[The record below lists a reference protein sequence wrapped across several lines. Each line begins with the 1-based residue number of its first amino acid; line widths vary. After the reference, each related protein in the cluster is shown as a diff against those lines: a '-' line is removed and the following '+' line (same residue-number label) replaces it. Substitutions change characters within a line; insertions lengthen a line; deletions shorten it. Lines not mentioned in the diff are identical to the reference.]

1 MESVRNNKFHKVSM
15 VLLSS
20 RNEIVKLENLL
31 FTMNKIYKIDEE
43 RFINFHIAASE
54 ALMNAIIHGNRESP
68 VKKVFVDIFE
78 DDTDLQLVI
87 KDEGTGFSQELVPNP
102 TDSGNLLKDHGRGI
116 FIMKSLTDGFECCS
130 GNEGTTISLT
140 IKKQSI

>member
-1 MESVRNNKFHKVSM
+1 MESVRNNKFHKASM

-20 RNEIVKLENLL
+20 RHEIVKLEDLL

-68 VKKVFVDIFE
+68 VKKVYVDIYE
-78 DDTDLQLVI
+78 DDSDLQLVI
-87 KDEGTGFSQELVPNP
+87 KDEGIGFSQELVPDP
-102 TDSGNLLKDHGRGI
+102 TDDGNLHKDHGRGI
-116 FIMKSLTDGFECCS
+116 FIMKSLTDGYECSS
-130 GNEGTTISLT
+130 GNDGTTVLLT
-140 IKKQSI
+140 IKKH